1 MSWQDRT
8 LELLRVRDDI
18 EQHDKRFL
26 DAFNELLA
34 RVAARERAGDGASGD
49 AATALKELTTRANA
63 LAFAEAAANAKVA
76 ALERAEAHNQRL
88 VNLLRQR
95 LDDAKAQLRDKD
107 KSIELINDEV
117 LSAQIQN
124 NVLAARCRD
133 ADATNARLR
142 AENDALVLRWI
153 AKVAA
158 DAERIN
164 DQNERLARP

>member
-8 LELLRVRDDI
+8 LELLRVRDDM
-18 EQHDKRFL
+18 EQHDKRYL
-26 DAFNELLA
+26 DAFNELLV
-34 RVAARERAGDGASGD
+34 RVAARERAGDAASED
-49 AATALKELTTRANA
+49 APTALKEVTTRANA